1 MVDVIVESACS
12 LVKSWNSMVETEGGV
27 VELIVDDYVRNFTST
42 IISKMMFGNNYH
54 VGTKLL
60 PKCKALVDAV
70 DSPTMLDGTPFSR
83 YKVSRNFL
91 MSDVK
96 NTTYFIT

>member
-1 MVDVIVESACS
+1 
-12 LVKSWNSMVETEGGV
+12 MVETEGGV
-27 VELIVDDYVRNFTST
+27 VELTVDDYVRNFTSA

-54 VGTKLL
+54 EGMKLF
-60 PKCKALVDAV
+60 PKCKALINAV
-70 DSPTMLDGTPFSR
+70 DSPTMLDGMLFSR

-96 NTTYFIT
+96 NTIYFIT